1 MLLATSGGMVAF
13 GKGGVPL
20 PAPSAQVASPSSSH
34 GSRGP
39 AEPPLGAL
47 ARTYVR
53 ARGADAG
60 RVNHLGPSRP
70 QPVAGEAIGRPRTCC
85 LSRAYVRARAR
96 TELQSSKQRPVMP
109 SSSRGRSL
117 AGLCVEKA
125 TLGYSQHA
133 GGERVGMEKLL
144 AAAFGLQYGS
154 SAERAL
160 AATRVAS
167 LATERK
173 GG

>member
-1 MLLATSGGMVAF
+1 VRDEDEAAVSKARPPTAAT
-13 GKGGVPL
+13 
-20 PAPSAQVASPSSSH
+20 
-34 GSRGP
+34 
-39 AEPPLGAL
+39 
-47 ARTYVR
+47 
-53 ARGADAG
+53 AG
-60 RVNHLGPSRP
+60 RLVGVGGS
-70 QPVAGEAIGRPRTCC
+70 QAGQ
-85 LSRAYVRARAR
+85 ARR
-96 TELQSSKQRPVMP
+96 QLQSSKQRPVMP